1 MILYNVTVNIEKDV
15 EMEWLHWM
23 RTNQIPRVLATGH
36 FVSSKIMRLLN
47 ETENTDATYAIQYF
61 AKDLATVEEY
71 LADHAQTFVNEQMEK
86 FKYKH
91 VAFMSVLEE
100 VL

>member
-1 MILYNVTVNIEKDV
+1 MVLYNVTVNIEKDV

-23 RTNQIPRVLATGH
+23 RTNHIPKVLATGY
-36 FVSSKIMRLLN
+36 FESNKIMRLLN
-47 ETENTDATYAIQYF
+47 ETENTDTTYSVQYF
-61 AKDLATVEEY
+61 AKNLTVLEEY
-71 LADHAQTFVNEQMEK
+71 LENHAQAFVNEHMEK

-100 VL
+100 VV